1 MIPALSRNLCH
12 LATQNLNSLRTC
24 TKSTWKTVAAAAT
37 GEVAIEEAMVVLVL
51 VVVVDTEEAM
61 LGMVVLLMVV
71 LASQEADVGIKE
83 VLVVAASREEHHAVA
98 RGKCSGNISLSVYRS
113 KQQLIR
119 KSSA

>member
-1 MIPALSRNLCH
+1 
-12 LATQNLNSLRTC
+12 
-24 TKSTWKTVAAAAT
+24 VAAAAT

-61 LGMVVLLMVV
+61 LGMVV